1 MFSGSIVALV
11 TPFNDDETVNYNKI
25 SELVEWHI
33 ANGTNGIL
41 ACGTTGENATLSDEE
56 HLKVINHIV
65 KAVNHRVPV
74 VAGTGSNDTKY
85 SLHLSQEAEKY
96 GVDALLLITPYYLK
110 TSDEGLYRHFAYV
123 ADRVKTP
130 IILYNVPSR
139 TTVNI
144 PIEILKRLSG
154 HKNII
159 AIKEAH
165 TETERILQVAHQ
177 CPRLKMFSGNDSQ
190 ILPVLSLG
198 GVGVISVVAN
208 IFPKV
213 ISDIC
218 RLYREGSVAEAT
230 ALQVKYAKIMDLL
243 FIEPNPI
250 PVKEAMNEMGLNVG
264 GFRLPLCA
272 MGVEN
277 REIMLAELRVL
288 RS

>member
-1 MFSGSIVALV
+1 MFFGSIVALI
-11 TPFNDDETVNYNKI
+11 TPFKDDGTVNYDKI

-33 ANGTNGIL
+33 ANGTDGIL

-56 HLKVINHIV
+56 HLKVIKHIAEV
-65 KAVNHRVPV
+65 ADRRVTV
-74 VAGTGSNDTKY
+74 VAGTGSNDTEY

-96 GVDALLLITPYYLK
+96 GVDALLLNTPYYHK
-110 TSDEGLYRHFAYV
+110 TSDEGLYQHFVYV

-144 PIEILKRLSG
+144 PIEILKRLSK

-177 CPRLKMFSGNDSQ
+177 CPELKMFSGNDSQ
-190 ILPVLSLG
+190 IIPVLSLG

-208 IFPKV
+208 VFPRV

-218 RLYREGSVAEAT
+218 RLYKMGNVAEAT

-250 PVKEAMNEMGLNVG
+250 PVKEAMNEMGLGVG

-272 MGVEN
+272 MGTKN
-277 REIMLAELRVL
+277 KEIMLAELKGL
-288 RS
+288 L

>member
-11 TPFNDDETVNYNKI
+11 TPFNDDSTVNYDRI
-25 SELVEWHI
+25 SKLVEWHI

-56 HLKVINHIV
+56 HLEVIRHIAKV
-65 KAVNHRVPV
+65 VNRRIPV
-74 VAGTGSNDTKY
+74 VAGTGSNDTEY
-85 SLHLSQEAEKY
+85 SLHLSLEAEKC

-110 TSDEGLYRHFAYV
+110 TSDEGLYQHFAYV

-144 PIEILKRLSG
+144 PIEVLKRLSK
-154 HKNII
+154 HANIV

-177 CPRLKMFSGNDSQ
+177 CPELKMFSGNDSQ

-208 IFPKV
+208 VFPKV

-218 RLYREGSVAEAT
+218 RLYKEGNVAEAT

-250 PVKEAMNEMGLNVG
+250 PVKEAMNEIGLGAG

-272 MGVEN
+272 MGAKN
-277 REIMLAELRVL
+277 KEIMLAELKAL
-288 RS
+288 L

>member
-11 TPFNDDETVNYNKI
+11 TPFNDDLTVNYDKI

-41 ACGTTGENATLSDEE
+41 ACGTTGENATLSDTE
-56 HLKVINHIV
+56 HLEVIRHVIKVV
-65 KAVNHRVPV
+65 GSRVPV
-74 VAGTGSNDTKY
+74 VAGTGSNDTEY
-85 SLHLSQEAEKY
+85 SLHLSREAEKF
-96 GVDALLLITPYYLK
+96 GADALLLITPYYLK
-110 TSDEGLYRHFAYV
+110 TNDEGLYQHFAYV

-144 PIEILKRLSG
+144 PIEVLKSLAK
-154 HKNII
+154 HPNIA

-165 TETERILQVAHQ
+165 TETERILQVAHE
-177 CPRLKMFSGNDSQ
+177 CPDLAMFSGNDSQ

-208 IFPKV
+208 VFPKV

-218 RLYREGSVAEAT
+218 RLYKEGNVAGAT

-250 PVKEAMNEMGLNVG
+250 PVKEAMNELGLGVG
-264 GFRLPLCA
+264 GFRLPLYPMEKA
-272 MGVEN
+272 NKEK
-277 REIMLAELRVL
+277 MLNELKIHA
-288 RS
+288 